1 LKIIISSAL
10 FYVTRKAPEALDP
23 AIVLPPRGVKH
34 IKVTQDTSSSPCSE
48 TQQVFVWLSE
58 NQESGASDQEKR
70 KRRKKWVLLDPML
83 MAELKKV
90 TSSSFS
96 VSDGGGE
103 QVAGRKK
110 GGYGKKGKGAGSR
123 IPKVAGRR
131 RNRGTM

>member
-1 LKIIISSAL
+1 
-10 FYVTRKAPEALDP
+10 
-23 AIVLPPRGVKH
+23 
-34 IKVTQDTSSSPCSE
+34 
-48 TQQVFVWLSE
+48 
-58 NQESGASDQEKR
+58 
-70 KRRKKWVLLDPML
+70 

-131 RNRGTM
+131 RNRGTMWCHTIFCNQQKHKEAGANKKRVGTGIKGNGKGEV